1 MIRSPRML
9 LVPAAVV
16 AITVAACSGGASPE
30 PTSVAT
36 PQPTPELT
44 VLVTPAPTPMPT
56 EEDPGH
62 GDLRIVEAAVATI
75 DVDGDPTDWA
85 AIEGLDLTLEA
96 ITGEDVDS
104 RDARVKVAYDE
115 QYLYVLFE
123 VDDDYDWVDGD
134 PHLSGAS
141 AVMWQIDPGAGEHM
155 GADEPDRET
164 SLGMVDLWHWE
175 LDCVAGDETG
185 GAVSGPGEGNDPGND
200 AACNLDDEWATVP
213 DRREDDNG
221 TGAENSILGVW
232 SHTNPTA
239 GAAGTWIFELRRP
252 LQTGD
257 EQDGQFAAGEEL
269 HLALAYWDPDQASD
283 GWADDGHVQ
292 SANQGWIEVHL
303 D

>member
-1 MIRSPRML
+1 MNRSTSRL
-9 LVPAAVV
+9 FAPAA
-16 AITVAACSGGASPE
+16 ALALIAAACSGGASPE
-30 PTSVAT
+30 PTAVAT
-36 PQPTPELT
+36 PQPTPEMT
-44 VLVTPAPTPMPT
+44 VVVTPEPTAMPT
-56 EEDPGH
+56 EGDH
-62 GDLRIVEAAVATI
+62 GDARIVEAAAATI
-75 DVDGDPTDWA
+75 DVDGDATDWA

-96 ITGEDVDS
+96 IMGEGVES
-104 RDARVKVAYDE
+104 KDAHVKVAYDE
-115 QYLYVLFE
+115 QFLYLLFE
-123 VDDDYDWVDGD
+123 VEDDYDWVADD
-134 PHLSGAS
+134 PHLSGSA

-175 LDCVAGDETG
+175 LECAAGDENG
-185 GAVSGPGEGNDPGND
+185 GAVSGPGDGNDPGND

-239 GAAGTWIFELRRP
+239 GAAGSWIFELRRP

-269 HLALAYWDPDQASD
+269 HLALAYWDPDQAAD

-292 SANQGWIEVHL
+292 SSNQGWIEVHL